1 MRKYRRLFFTL
12 FLLLFLFYMLFEPAK
27 TLEGSRNGL
36 LLWFQT
42 LLPTLLPF
50 LILSNLLLNTQM
62 IPRLLRP
69 LQPLFHRG
77 FGLDVYGGYAFI
89 TGLFCGYPMGAK
101 VTADLYETGQIPRA
115 EADYLLAICNNPS
128 PAFLITYVIH
138 ENLNTVQNTGQ
149 ILLLFYGSLFLSTLV
164 FRLNRHIHTPA
175 LQASSITYKKETPHP
190 LSPGELIDVS
200 IMNGFETITKLGGYI
215 ILCSIAVT
223 ALNLIPEV
231 FSPIRLLLSTTIEIS
246 TGIHTISLLPF
257 PYHTK
262 LLWSLCASAFG
273 GCCILLQ
280 TYSVIRKSGLSLR
293 PYLSGKLTQT
303 IITAVIFLIF

>member
-1 MRKYRRLFFTL
+1 MRKYRRFLFPL
-12 FLLLFLFYMLFEPAK
+12 CLLAFLFYMLLEPAK

-69 LQPLFHRG
+69 LAPVFHS
-77 FGLDVYGGYAFI
+77 FLGLDVYGGYAFM

-101 VTADLYETGQIPRA
+101 ITADLYETGQIPKE

-128 PAFLITYVIH
+128 PAFLITYVLH
-138 ENLNTVQNTGQ
+138 ENLHISQNMAQ
-149 ILLLFYGSLFLSTLV
+149 ILLMFYASLAMTAVV
-164 FRLNRHIHTPA
+164 FRLIFQLRAPA
-175 LQASSITYKKETPHP
+175 LGASSIPFKKETPHP

-231 FSPIRLLLSTTIEIS
+231 FSPIRLLLSTTVEIS

-257 PYHTK
+257 PNHTK
-262 LLWSLCASAFG
+262 LLLSLCASAFG
-273 GCCILLQ
+273 GFCILLQ
-280 TYSVIRKSGLSLR
+280 TYSVIRKSGLSLL
-293 PYLSGKLTQT
+293 PYLTGKFTQT
-303 IITAVIFLIF
+303 AITAVIFLVF